1 MCLGFTVQIK
11 ENASFSKE
19 IQAMTGFK
27 KEIIGLFLA
36 TTSSEDFQSYRLYN
50 AVLYLQ
56 RNGVDLSTVFLKTQ
70 ICLVKNEMIR
80 GTERKQ
86 QVKNSSIYINYK

>member
-1 MCLGFTVQIK
+1 
-11 ENASFSKE
+11 
-19 IQAMTGFK
+19 MTGFK

-56 RNGVDLSTVFLKTQ
+56 RNGVDLSTVFSL
-70 ICLVKNEMIR
+70 MILLLDLCCISLY
-80 GTERKQ
+80 RKD
-86 QVKNSSIYINYK
+86 